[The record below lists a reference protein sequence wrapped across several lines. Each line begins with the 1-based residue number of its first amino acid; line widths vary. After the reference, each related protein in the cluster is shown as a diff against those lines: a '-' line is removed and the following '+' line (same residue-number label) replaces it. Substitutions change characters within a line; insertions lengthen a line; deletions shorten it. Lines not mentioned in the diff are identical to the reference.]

1 MDVHMKLNPVA
12 ALVLGVACL
21 VINACGG
28 GNGGGTPTP
37 SSPPP
42 SPPSATVTGS
52 AAKGLLLN
60 AIVSFYSVT
69 DGAAGSTAV
78 ASVRTD
84 PSTGAFTSPVS
95 SSGPVLVVVTVD
107 STTKMLDEV
116 SGVAITAPS
125 GLVLHTVFDSLT
137 NLQPIAVTPLTELA
151 YDIAKASSGGLIT
164 ANIDAANNAV
174 GETFLA
180 GASVL
185 YTLPIDLKNYKS
197 ATVAQQEQAK
207 LLAALAVAANAG
219 TAVNASGGTCTGA
232 YSANL
237 VCMVGGIGSLLT
249 LNSSGTPTLGA
260 AATYLA
266 AAYASI
272 TSGTVTLEGGQLPS
286 ALGLNVATAAE
297 TAFETA
303 VTKQVPFPGYV
314 TGGTALGN
322 TKAFFAD
329 VRTNIV
335 DATSQTIGYAP
346 DLTALQ
352 ADAQTSVAPVLVSTA
367 SLLSAARVAAQLIT
381 AGNGGGGTRTPYS
394 SAGGPGGIAIEA
406 SGDLLVSY
414 ANNTIGQLTPAGAY
428 TLYAGIPSAIGASN
442 GPALQATFNGSYGV
456 AVDGKGNV
464 YVADAANNV
473 IRKIAGGVVSTF
485 AGTGVAGSADGP
497 AATAS
502 FSSPEGIAVDSSGNV
517 YVADSYNNTIRKIT
531 ISGGVATVSTYAGTA
546 NLDGAFTDGTGT
558 AAGFSFPYDL
568 AVDANGNV
576 YVADTGNAAVRYITP
591 AVSPAG
597 VGVVCTLAGP
607 AGNTCSSSGPKTSAG
622 FIYPDGIAVDSSLN
636 VYVADSGTATINAIT
651 PAPAGG
657 VVSLLAG
664 TTGTGGDTDGTT
676 GAASSFRGPSGIKA
690 DGHGNLYVADYGNR
704 SIRKVA
710 TSNGATTTI
719 QQGTGIYQSING
731 KGTCG
736 WDPVGLSTAAN
747 VALCRYGGLK
757 DAMLLTLT
765 QTGSGTYTLQ
775 TQALQVS
782 PTQTQVLTGN
792 PNPVNPVYG
801 FAFYSIPNPSLG
813 YTQYGY
819 DAFTVNLT
827 IPALSANL
835 ALTESA
841 TTPVNATLS
850 GPYYVN
856 ASGGQVVGSLT
867 LEESS
872 NWNFTTGSG
881 SLSVSGTLSKG
892 AGGIA
897 LQNATIGTDSVIVVQ
912 NTVRQELL
920 SATTPPLG
928 ISGVFDITNYTT
940 SAYSYA
946 IKFTIGTGVED
957 KSGELD
963 LPSTVNLTG
972 SIEQVGSGGALS
984 PLFSG
989 SIGLSFQG
997 VSSFNVTQP
1006 ISATNFLMAQVQIAG
1021 TLDLSNE
1028 RVLTVTATANA
1039 SQTTPTPKQPDSFSV
1054 TYSYS
1059 TPQGTTELNA
1069 TGTYDATDGFSGT
1082 VTNNAG
1088 VVATVVKPITG
1099 SVTGAVTENGTKTAV
1114 ISGSMIDYSDGTVES
1129 LY

>member
-1 MDVHMKLNPVA
+1 MKSNPVA
-12 ALVLGVACL
+12 ALFLGAACL

-37 SSPPP
+37 PSPPP
-42 SPPSATVTGS
+42 PPSATVTGS

-69 DGAAGSTAV
+69 GGAAGSTAV

-84 PSTGAFTSPVS
+84 SSTGAFTSPVS
-95 SSGPVLVVVTVD
+95 SAGPVLVVVTVD

-116 SGVAITAPS
+116 SGAAITAPA
-125 GLVLHTVFDSLT
+125 GLVLHTVVDGLT

-151 YDIAKASSGGLIT
+151 YDIAKAASGGLT
-164 ANIDAANNAV
+164 AANIDAANTAV

-197 ATVAQQEQAK
+197 ATVAQQELAK

-219 TAVNASGGTCTGA
+219 TAANASGGTCTGA

-237 VCMVGGIGSLLT
+237 VCMIGGIGSLLT

-314 TGGTALGN
+314 AGGTALAN

-335 DATSQTIGYAP
+335 DATSQTVGYAP

-352 ADAQTSVAPVLVSTA
+352 ADAQTNVGPVLVSTA
-367 SLLSAARVAAQLIT
+367 SMLSAARVAAQLIT
-381 AGNGGGGTRTPYS
+381 AGNAGGGTTTPYS
-394 SAGGPGGIAIEA
+394 SAGGPQGIAIEA
-406 SGDLLVSY
+406 SGDLLVAY

-428 TLYAGIPSAIGASN
+428 TLYAGIPSAIGNSN
-442 GPALQATFNGSYGV
+442 GAALQATFNGSYGV
-456 AVDGKGNV
+456 AADGNGNV
-464 YVADAANNV
+464 YVADAQNNV
-473 IRKIAGGVVSTF
+473 IRKIAGGVVSIF
-485 AGTGVAGSADGP
+485 AGTGIAGSADGP

-502 FSSPEGIAVDSSGNV
+502 FNSPEGIAVDGSGNV
-517 YVADSYNNTIRKIT
+517 YVADTFNSTIRKIT

-546 NLDGAFTDGTGT
+546 NLSGSFTDGTGA
-558 AAGFSFPYDL
+558 AAGFSFPFDL

-576 YVADTGNAAVRYITP
+576 YVADTLNVAVRYITP

-607 AGNTCSSSGPKTSAG
+607 AGSTCSHSGPTTSAG
-622 FIYPDGIAVDSSLN
+622 FSYPEGIAVDSSLN
-636 VYVADSGTATINAIT
+636 VYVADAGTMTISVIT

-664 TTGTGGDTDGTT
+664 TPGTAGDTDAAT
-676 GAASSFRGPSGIKA
+676 GAASSFNVPAGIKS

-710 TSNGATTTI
+710 ASNGATTTI
-719 QQGTGIYQSING
+719 QKGAGIYQNING

-747 VALCRYGGLK
+747 VALCRYGGLN
-757 DAMLLTLT
+757 DSMLLTVT
-765 QTGSGTYTLQ
+765 QTGSGTYSVA
-775 TQALQVS
+775 TQALQTS
-782 PTQTQVLTGN
+782 PTQTQVYTGSA
-792 PNPVNPVYG
+792 NPVNPVYG
-801 FAFYSIPNPSLG
+801 YAFYSIPNSTSG
-813 YTQYGY
+813 YTEYSY
-819 DAFTVNLT
+819 DAFTPNLT
-827 IPALSANL
+827 IAPLQGTFAF
-835 ALTESA
+835 TGSA
-841 TTPVNATLS
+841 TTPESGTLT
-850 GPYYVN
+850 GPFYVN
-856 ASGGQVVGSLT
+856 ASGGQVTAALT
-867 LEESS
+867 VAQSS
-872 NWNFTTGSG
+872 DWNFTTGSG

-897 LQNATIGTDSVIVVQ
+897 LQSATIGSDSVIVVQ
-912 NTVRQELL
+912 NTVRSKLL
-920 SATTPPLG
+920 SATTPALG
-928 ISGVFDITNYTT
+928 ISGAFDLTNYTT

-946 IKFTIGTGVED
+946 IKFTIGTGVAD

-1082 VTNNAG
+1082 VTNNSG
-1088 VVATVVKPITG
+1088 VVATVAKPISG
-1099 SVTGAVTENGTKTAV
+1099 SVTGTVTENGTKTAV